1 MIVMLRGGCRVIW
14 LGGRVE
20 GKGGKIRYICFVAM
34 VSWWVLGWASIQVY
48 IFNPISESNLTC

>member
-1 MIVMLRGGCRVIW
+1 MLRGGCRVIW